1 LSSGPD
7 VQAQP
12 FGCVHLVEQAIQ
24 ELPHGQVP
32 LHTTQQ
38 PVELSWH
45 DATPI
50 AATSATPQMRI
61 QRAKALQW

>member
-1 LSSGPD
+1 LSWDPD

-12 FGCVHLVEQAIQ
+12 CGCVHLVEQAMQ
-24 ELPHGQVP
+24 EFPHAQVP
-32 LHTTQQ
+32 LHTMQQ

-61 QRAKALQW
+61 QRAKAFE